1 MPQRQ
6 AQLARGRGRLDR
18 RLEDGDRLVEPHLRR
33 VHARQRERGGDVG
46 WPIGQDA
53 LELGDRVTLA
63 FAGQQQSG
71 QREARR
77 RVLLVHGDRVLQ
89 LLLGL
94 LLVALLVMERRQHQD
109 QLRVLRIAFQRR
121 LHGRERLVGP
131 VLPYERGDLRP

>member
-1 MPQRQ
+1 PQRQ

-18 RLEDGDRLVEPHLRR
+18 RLEDGDRLVEPHLRG

-46 WPIGQDA
+46 RPIGQEA
-53 LELGDRVTLA
+53 LELGDRVTIA

-94 LLVALLVMERRQHQD
+94 LLVALL
-109 QLRVLRIAFQRR
+109 
-121 LHGRERLVGP
+121 
-131 VLPYERGDLRP
+131 